1 MKQAPWGK
9 ASAIRHLPKGR
20 SERKNTRHMK
30 KTLIAI
36 VCAGAWSGLWA
47 QDTLQL
53 ERCYEA
59 ALAQAP
65 VLANESHLRTLGA
78 HQLARL
84 DAMRMPAIAFRAT
97 GTLQSENIQ
106 LDFPPQAPLQ
116 PIELPL
122 YRLQAWGEVSYVL
135 YDGGRTEAAKALT
148 EARITR
154 QQAEIHAHTDAIRQ
168 QVQDTWFQA
177 LLLQQQE
184 ALVRSGL
191 KVLDERIEAV
201 RAAVDNGVVLASAL
215 RELQAQRT
223 QTEGE
228 LQRLRHLRAG
238 VLASLAVLTGLPI
251 DTSAVLAWPA
261 EPDLPEGDFSA
272 RADMKV
278 WPLRQAELTA
288 QARQLDHAR
297 TPTVGAFVQAG
308 VGLPNPLNFFD
319 DNLSP
324 YGLIGLQA
332 TWQPF
337 DWGATQHQRD
347 ALSVQALMLEQQRRQ
362 TELAL
367 EAQQAALL
375 QQLEGWEKTLSTDRE
390 VLALRRRIADEV
402 ARQLEQGVRTATDYL
417 TAWQAVQSA
426 ALSLELHRLQR
437 LQVLYRLQALHG
449 HF

>member
-1 MKQAPWGK
+1 MKRILTVIICTSAMWGL
-9 ASAIRHLPKGR
+9 R
-20 SERKNTRHMK
+20 
-30 KTLIAI
+30 
-36 VCAGAWSGLWA
+36 A
-47 QDTLQL
+47 QDSLRL
-53 ERCYEA
+53 EQCYEA
-59 ALAQAP
+59 ALAHAP
-65 VLANESHLRTLGA
+65 VLANEHHLRTLGE

-84 DAMRMPAIAFRAT
+84 DAMRMPAVAFRAT
-97 GTLQSENIQ
+97 GTLQSESIQ

-116 PIELPL
+116 PVELPL
-122 YRLQAWGEVSYVL
+122 YRLQAWGEVSYLL
-135 YDGGRTEAAKALT
+135 YDGGRTEAAKAVS
-148 EARITR
+148 EASIAR
-154 QQAEIHAHTDAIRQ
+154 QQAEVRARTDAIRQ

-215 RELQAQRT
+215 LELQAQRI

-228 LQRLRHLRAG
+228 LQRLQQTRAG
-238 VLASLAVLTGLPI
+238 VLASLAVLTGLSI
-251 DTSAVLAWPA
+251 DTSVVLAWPA
-261 EPDLPEGDFSA
+261 EPDVPAGDFRA

-288 QARQLDHAR
+288 RARQLDHAR

-319 DNLSP
+319 DNLSL

-347 ALSVQALMLEQQRRQ
+347 ALSVQALMLDQQRQ
-362 TELAL
+362 QAELAL
-367 EAQQAALL
+367 EAQHAALV
-375 QQLEGWEKTLSTDRE
+375 QQLEGWEKTLATDRE

-402 ARQLEQGVRTATDYL
+402 ALQLEQGVRTATDYL
-417 TAWQAVQSA
+417 AAWQAVQSA
-426 ALSLELHRLQR
+426 ALNLELHRLQR
-437 LQVLYRLQALHG
+437 LQVWYRLQALHG
-449 HF
+449 YF